1 MKLYRLCSISGLTLT
16 VLVSAGTALADPRG
30 LWLAQDGARVRVGP
44 CGAALCATIAAP
56 KSQVDPQTGQPW
68 TDKNNPDPA
77 MRNRSLVGVPVLY
90 SLMPDGPG
98 RWSGRLYNIDT
109 LGAGNSYLM
118 RDIFWPPQMPMA
130 QPSPLIVLGASS
142 RRWPV

>member
-1 MKLYRLCSISGLTLT
+1 MKLYRLCSVSALALT
-16 VLVSAGTALADPRG
+16 VLVSAGIALADPRG

-56 KSQVDPQTGQPW
+56 KSQVDLQTGQPW

-77 MRNRSLVGVPVLY
+77 LRNRSLVGVPVLY

-98 RWSGRLYNIDT
+98 RWSGRLIT
-109 LGAGNSYLM
+109 STTAKV
-118 RDIFWPPQMPMA
+118 MPA
-130 QPSPLIVLGASS
+130 ISLSLTPERSGSKAAPSVFAAARICPALK
-142 RRWPV
+142 